1 MENKLPVA
9 VGTKPPR
16 FGTRNLEIASRR
28 CPGTPRTT
36 RNVLANFT
44 VGAVSKN
51 LGSTARC
58 PGTRRSKFFFLFF
71 SSLLLN
77 IRELI
82 FRNYR
87 VFSVAWSMDGTLA
100 SGSADNSVKIWVMD
114 SSNKFK
120 LQSTLTGH
128 SRQ

>member
-9 VGTKPPR
+9 VRTKPPR

-28 CPGTPRTT
+28 CPGTQ
-36 RNVLANFT
+36 
-44 VGAVSKN
+44 
-51 LGSTARC
+51 
-58 PGTRRSKFFFLFF
+58 RSKFFFLFF
-71 SSLLLN
+71 SSLLLL

-87 VFSVAWSMDGTLA
+87 VTSVAWSMDGTLA
-100 SGSADNSVKIWVMD
+100 SGSWDKSVKIWVMD
-114 SSNKFK
+114 SSNKLK

-128 SRQ
+128 SHR